1 MRLIVVVAYVLRKP
15 SVHLNDDSG
24 RGDSTA
30 FDFNQPPIF
39 CFSFGLH
46 RGGMCLDIS
55 EGDTNSQR
63 HIRRASHSYLHI

>member
-39 CFSFGLH
+39 CFSSGLH
-46 RGGMCLDIS
+46 RGGTS
-55 EGDTNSQR
+55 WAAQEA
-63 HIRRASHSYLHI
+63 HIPSDVSN